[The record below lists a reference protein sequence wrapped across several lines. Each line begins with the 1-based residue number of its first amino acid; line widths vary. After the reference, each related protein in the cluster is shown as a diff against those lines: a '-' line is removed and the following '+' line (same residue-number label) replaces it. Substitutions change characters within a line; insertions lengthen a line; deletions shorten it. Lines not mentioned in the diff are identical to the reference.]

1 MRSSLVDNN
10 EGGASMSLIEEIKK
24 GVTLEIRTTSQDPE
38 YLEAVLEK
46 KDLLSLQSILTKHL
60 GQAAKEAG
68 KKAELT
74 GKIQTLVA
82 SLGGLR
88 LGQSFYCRQE
98 GNYVVYAAL
107 WPWES
112 NPEKITLKAGMTEV

>member
-1 MRSSLVDNN
+1 
-10 EGGASMSLIEEIKK
+10 MSLIEEIKK

-46 KDLLSLQSILTKHL
+46 KNLLSLQSILTKHL
-60 GQAAKEAG
+60 GQATKEAG
-68 KKAELT
+68 KKVELT

>member
-1 MRSSLVDNN
+1 
-10 EGGASMSLIEEIKK
+10 MSLIEEIKK
-24 GVTLEIRTTSQDPE
+24 GVTLEIRTISQNPE

-68 KKAELT
+68 KKAELK
-74 GKIQTLVA
+74 GKVQTLVD

-98 GNYVVYAAL
+98 GNCVVYAAL

-112 NPEKITLKAGMTEV
+112 NPEKITIKAGTADL